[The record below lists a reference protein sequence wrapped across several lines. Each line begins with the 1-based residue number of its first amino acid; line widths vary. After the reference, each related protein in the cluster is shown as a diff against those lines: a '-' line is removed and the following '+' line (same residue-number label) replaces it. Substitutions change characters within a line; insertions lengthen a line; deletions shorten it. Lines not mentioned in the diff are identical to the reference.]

1 MLVAAFAVLCAAQ
14 VMLIVD
20 VVVLTVALP
29 TIQAALG
36 IPTDQLHLAGIA
48 YTLTFGSLLIVAGR
62 AGDLYGRRRV
72 FRIGLLVFTIASA
85 LAALS
90 QEGWHLFAARVL
102 QGAGA
107 AMVSPTALAL
117 VTSLFQGDQ
126 RNRALGI
133 WASAGSVGAVLGQVL
148 GGVLTDL
155 FGWQSIF
162 LINLPIGIAGLA
174 LAGRLPDD
182 RTTDRPS
189 LDVAGALLLAVGV
202 AAFSIGLI
210 GAPLSL
216 LIAAVV
222 LAAFWWHERR
232 RPEPL
237 VRFGLL
243 RMQAVQAGNGVLA
256 VLAGTTAAAL
266 FFATLYLQDVTGY
279 SALQVGLAFAP
290 ITVVVLVVSP
300 YAGRLAGRFGARP
313 LMAVGTAT
321 TTAGLLL
328 LAFVSPDGSYFTDVL
343 PGLTLVA
350 LGNGLAFAPT
360 MIAATAVDAADSGL
374 ASGLLNTAQE
384 LGSATGLA
392 TLAAIAA
399 VAAQPAV
406 GYRAG
411 YLAAAALVLLAT
423 VLALR
428 TPRSTGVVGLGS
440 DSGAARG
447 GSRGVCRDP
456 AGGA

>member
-399 VAAQPAV
+399 VAAQPTV

-428 TPRSTGVVGLGS
+428 TPRSTGVVGLGG

>member
-1 MLVAAFAVLCAAQ
+1 MLVLAFAVLCAAQ

-36 IPTDQLHLAGIA
+36 IPAAQLHLAGIA

-117 VTSLFQGDQ
+117 VTSLFKGDQ

-133 WASAGSVGAVLGQVL
+133 WASAGSAGAVLGQVL

-155 FGWQSIF
+155 INWQSIF
-162 LINLPIGIAGLA
+162 LINLPIGIAGLL
-174 LAGRLPDD
+174 LAGRLPEEQSTGE
-182 RTTDRPS
+182 RQT
-189 LDVAGALLLAVGV
+189 LDIVGALLLAVGV
-202 AAFSIGLI
+202 AAFSVGLI
-210 GAPLSL
+210 GSPVSL
-216 LIAAVV
+216 LVAVAV
-222 LAAFWWHERR
+222 LAVFWWHERR
-232 RPEPL
+232 QAEPL

-243 RMQAVQAGNGVLA
+243 RLRAVQAGNGVLA
-256 VLAGTTAAAL
+256 ALAGTTAAAL

-300 YAGRLAGRFGARP
+300 YAGRLVGRVGARP
-313 LMAVGTAT
+313 LMVGGAAIAAT
-321 TTAGLLL
+321 GLIL
-328 LAFVSPDGSYFTDVL
+328 LAFVSADGGYATDVL

-360 MIAATAVDAADSGL
+360 MIAATTVDAADSGL

-384 LGSATGLA
+384 LGSAAGLA
-392 TLAAIAA
+392 TLAPIAAA
-399 VAAQPAV
+399 VATAAQPTD

-411 YLAAAALVLLAT
+411 YLAAAGVVLLAT
-423 VLALR
+423 VLAVR
-428 TPRSTGVVGLGS
+428 TPSATGRTS
-440 DSGAARG
+440 PE
-447 GSRGVCRDP
+447 P
-456 AGGA
+456 ADVATEC